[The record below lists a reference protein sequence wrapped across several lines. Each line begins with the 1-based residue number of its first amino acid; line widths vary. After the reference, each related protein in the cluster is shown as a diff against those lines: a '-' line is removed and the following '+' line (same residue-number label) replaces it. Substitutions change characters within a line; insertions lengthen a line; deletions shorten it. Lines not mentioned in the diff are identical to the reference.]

1 LEFAHR
7 ERTSVWWRAAAIAT
21 LAALLL
27 AACGDGGAPGRVIRF
42 RTEDGVSLAGELRGS
57 GPTGVVLAHMFPTD
71 RTSWSDLATLLG
83 ERGYRSLA
91 VDFRGYGDS
100 GGERDIPEIWRD
112 VVAAI
117 DALRDRGVQRVVL
130 VGASM
135 GGTASL
141 IAASRTE
148 VQGVVTLSAAGTFMG
163 LSAPPEVLQ
172 AVDEPKLF
180 VAAEGDGSAAAT
192 AQTFYDTSSG
202 AKRLEIVTGEDHGT
216 DLLEGRH
223 GEAVS
228 RLIFDFLNGL
238 PG

>member
-1 LEFAHR
+1 MR
-7 ERTSVWWRAAAIAT
+7 RAAAVAT
-21 LAALLL
+21 VVALLL
-27 AACGDGGAPGRVIRF
+27 AACDDGGAPGRLIRF
-42 RTEDGVSLAGELRGS
+42 QTEDGVTLAGELRGS
-57 GPTGVVLAHMFPTD
+57 GPTAVVLAHMFPAD
-71 RTSWSDLATLLG
+71 RTSWADLASLLAD
-83 ERGYRSLA
+83 RGYRSLA
-91 VDFRGYGDS
+91 LDFRGYGDS
-100 GGERDIPEIWRD
+100 EGEKDIPDIWRD
-112 VVAAI
+112 VLAAI
-117 DALRDRGVQRVVL
+117 EALEDRGARRIVL

-148 VQGVVTLSAAGTFMG
+148 VQGVLTLSAATTFMG

-180 VAAEGDGSAAAT
+180 IAAEGDGSAAAT
-192 AQTFYDTSSG
+192 AQGFYDTASG

-223 GEAVS
+223 GEAV
-228 RLIFDFLNGL
+228 RQMILEFLTGL